1 LTVPFSVGVEGHRG
15 SVQRVL
21 AASSGGGGALIRII
35 SANLA
40 SGGADAWL
48 FARLVHAL
56 DADVVAVQE
65 LATVQAEALATVLPF
80 GRLEV
85 RPYRMGIGL
94 RQPGCVQRI
103 ALAGRDAYVGKVTA
117 NAAGEII
124 TVVNVHIIAPHRGS
138 PWKIAALR
146 HRQICGLETYLRSAP
161 HPLVLVGDLNST
173 PLWPAYRRLST
184 TLTDA
189 AVETARLERRRPC
202 RTWGLRY
209 GPRLFRIDHALVA
222 GVIVEK
228 VQVAPIAGSN
238 HYAVVV
244 DVRGPA

>member
-1 LTVPFSVGVEGHRG
+1 VLTVTDDT
-15 SVQRVL
+15 
-21 AASSGGGGALIRII
+21 SSPRGGALIRII

-40 SGGADAWL
+40 SGRADAWS
-48 FARLVHAL
+48 FAKLARAL

-65 LATVQAEALATVLPF
+65 LATVQAEALASVLPF

-94 RQPGCVQRI
+94 RQPGRVQRI
-103 ALAGRDAYVGKVTA
+103 ALAGRDAYAGEVTA
-117 NAAGEII
+117 NASEEII
-124 TVVNVHIIAPHRGS
+124 TVVNAHIIAPHMGP

-146 HRQICGLETYLRSAP
+146 RRQICGLETYLRSASR
-161 HPLVLVGDLNST
+161 PLVLVGDLNST

-189 AVETARLERRRPC
+189 AVETARL

-209 GPRLFRIDHALVA
+209 GPRLFRIDHVLVA
-222 GVIVEK
+222 GVIVEE
-228 VQVAPIAGSN
+228 VQVLPIAGSN

-244 DVRGPA
+244 DVSGPG